1 MDRPLLFGGV
11 LTGVLAL
18 LAWTQIART
27 AIVPCGLAAGIVV
40 GLAGRPTDAGLIR
53 GAKSGA
59 LGAGLFVGTVALVG
73 AYRYRVVGTGF
84 AIDWA
89 LFTWFA
95 MIVLI
100 LPLFAIEGAAAAPAA
115 AWTRRSVR
123 NAMRDSTLE

>member
-1 MDRPLLFGGV
+1 MTAALS
-11 LTGVLAL
+11 L
-18 LAWTQIART
+18 LAWTQVSRS
-27 AIVPCGLAAGIVV
+27 AIVPCGLAAGVIV
-40 GLAGRPTDAGLIR
+40 GLSGQPTDDGLIR

-73 AYRYRVVGTGF
+73 AYRYRIIGPGF

-100 LPLFAIEGAAAAPAA
+100 LPLFTIEGAVFAPAT

-123 NAMRDSTLE
+123 GAIRDNTLE

>member
-1 MDRPLLFGGV
+1 MDRPLVLGAL

-18 LAWTQIART
+18 LAWTQISRA
-27 AIVPCGLAAGIVV
+27 AIVPSGLAAGIVV
-40 GLAGRPTDAGLIR
+40 GLSGRPTDTGLIR

-73 AYRYRVVGTGF
+73 AYRYRMIGTGF

-100 LPLFAIEGAAAAPAA
+100 LPLFTIEGAAAAPAA

-123 NAMRDSTLE
+123 NAMGDSTPE